1 MFLYLT
7 DPQELRVVKKECF
20 NRWYGLTPYYL
31 ALTISRLPLQILFNF
46 IFSTLVYTLSGLPM
60 EPWRFLTFTM
70 IGIIVSFVSEGLGLA
85 IGATFNVTVISIIFI
100 LVFYVNFFNHT
111 FYRMVVL
118 LDQCAWHPFLDLPF
132 MALTLLLMFLY
143 LCMEL

>member
-1 MFLYLT
+1 MT

-85 IGATFNVTVISIIFI
+85 IGATFNVTVILHNFMFI
-100 LVFYVNFFNHT
+100 LC
-111 FYRMVVL
+111 L
-118 LDQCAWHPFLDLPF
+118 L
-132 MALTLLLMFLY
+132 
-143 LCMEL
+143 